1 MSANILKT
9 IVDRIAV
16 DLGNIDAPDGYNN
29 TILSTNIK
37 KQFESIDSAKS
48 FPAIYIASARADRSR
63 QTDQITYD
71 VPVTVEVFGYV
82 KKMSDTLEETMN
94 LAADMEKAIYADE
107 TLDGNVWGLSL
118 TFEVASMDE
127 FGVVLMTLSATA
139 NYFKT

>member
-16 DLGNIDAPDGYNN
+16 DLGNIDASDGYNN

-48 FPAIYIASARADRSR
+48 FPAIYIAAARADRSR
-63 QTDQITYD
+63 QTDQVTYD

-82 KKMSDTLEETMN
+82 KKMNATLEEAMN

-107 TLDGNVWGLSL
+107 TLNGNVWGLSL